1 MKLTKIL
8 SCILTMVLILSFAL
22 ISVNAQTPSFA
33 GGMINIDGLMY
44 RTSSDGTAT
53 LSKGNFML
61 TGEFTIPAE
70 VNGYLVTSIGDYSFQ
85 HCDKITSIVIPATVN
100 HIGYSAFYGC
110 EKLESVTIPDSI
122 EEIEYAAF
130 YGCKALKT
138 AKIADMVAW
147 CAAKLDGPYANP
159 AHITGKLDFGTPTN
173 DLVIP
178 SYIGSIGAY
187 SFYGCKDIN
196 SVQISEGISK
206 IGECAFYGCENLTKI
221 TVPKSVVKIEDG
233 AFSSCGKLSVVGVSA
248 ENTNYKNL
256 VGALVELETKTLIK
270 GFNNTQLP
278 NDGSIERIGAYA
290 FSGCDNLVSINLPDC
305 ISYIGV
311 SAFKDCRKLT
321 SVTLPKNLTNINSGL
336 FSGCEQLN
344 GITLP
349 ESILRIG
356 GNAFR
361 NCKSLTAIA
370 IPKNTTE
377 IGDFAFADCIGLTE
391 LKFPASLK
399 KFGEGVTA
407 GANSITS
414 LSVENGSSYYS
425 FDNCII
431 KSGTVLAGC
440 KTSRIPVNDLI
451 SKIES
456 YAFSGQTGL
465 TQIAISKSIKDI
477 GVNAFDGCTSLSNV
491 YYGGEEDDWNT
502 IKISEGNVA
511 LSDATKLYNNTD
523 MPEIPTSDN
532 GGLGGVIFGED
543 GNLWPIIIIIIV
555 AVVLIAGAVVTI
567 FIVKRKKAKKA

>member
-1 MKLTKIL
+1 MKLNKIL
-8 SCILTMVLILSFAL
+8 SFILALALLLSFPL
-22 ISVNAQTPSFA
+22 ISVEAAMPQFQ
-33 GGMINIDGLMY
+33 GGMINVDGIMY
-44 RTSSDGTAT
+44 RTSFDGTAT

-85 HCDKITSIVIPATVN
+85 HCDKITSIIIPATVS

-130 YGCKALKT
+130 YGCKSLKT

-159 AHITGKLDFGTPTN
+159 AHITGKLDFGTPTK

-178 SYIGSIGAY
+178 SYIQSVGAY
-187 SFYGCKDIN
+187 SFYGCKDVN
-196 SVQISEGISK
+196 SIQISEGMTK
-206 IGECAFYGCENLTKI
+206 IGECAFYGCENLTEI
-221 TVPKSVVKIEDG
+221 TVPKSVLKIEDG
-233 AFSSCGKLSVVGVSA
+233 AFSSCGKLSIVGVSP

-278 NDGSIERIGAYA
+278 TDGSVERIGAYA

-349 ESILRIG
+349 DSVLRIG

-361 NCKSLTAIA
+361 NCKSLTAIT
-370 IPKNTTE
+370 IPKNTAE
-377 IGDFAFADCIGLTE
+377 IGDFAFSDCTGLTK

-399 KFGEGVTA
+399 IFGEGVTS

-414 LSVENGSSYYS
+414 LTVDDGSLYYS
-425 FDNCII
+425 LGNCII
-431 KSGTVLAGC
+431 KNGTVLAGC
-440 KTSRIPVNDLI
+440 KTSRIPVNDSI
-451 SKIES
+451 SRIDS

-465 TQIAISKSIKDI
+465 TQIAISKSIENI

-491 YYGGEEDDWNT
+491 YYGGDENDWNT
-502 IKISEGNVA
+502 VKISEGNTA
-511 LSDATKLYNNTD
+511 LTEAEKLYNNTD
-523 MPEIPTSDN
+523 MPEILTSDN
-532 GGLGGVIFGED
+532 GGLGGAIFGENS
-543 GNLWPIIIIIIV
+543 NLWLIIIIIV
-555 AVVLIAGAVVTI
+555 AVVLIGGAVAVI
-567 FIVKRKKAKKA
+567 FIIKHKKK